1 MITSVY
7 CSLAEL
13 YMTDLCETADAEA
26 CCEKYVQAAL
36 ATSPHSYEAFQTLAN
51 MRLSQDRTE
60 EAAEAL
66 AKSIQLWTL
75 IPFESVEYP
84 TYEFRL
90 TCARLLVEM
99 GSMELAREILTVL
112 SQEDEEILEVWYLL
126 SLCLFSE
133 QSFLASHEALQ
144 NAERLATTGA
154 DCPELADAMAELRE
168 ALGAVEQIKA
178 LPQEEG
184 EEGQNNDEEEEEGE
198 EYYDDEEAE
207 SEYNSTSEEDPS
219 ADEDESASPMKEAPK
234 DLCDMQVDKDHDRA
248 QL

>member
-51 MRLSQDRTE
+51 MRLSQERAE

-66 AKSIQLWTL
+66 ARSIQLWTL

-126 SLCLFSE
+126 SLCHFSE
-133 QSFLASHEALQ
+133 QSFLAAHEALQ
-144 NAERLATTGA
+144 NAERLAMAGA

-168 ALGAVEQIKA
+168 TLGAVEQIK
-178 LPQEEG
+178 EEGDEG
-184 EEGQNNDEEEEEGE
+184 EEDEDEGEDEDEEEIEEDGEGE
-198 EYYDDEEAE
+198 Y
-207 SEYNSTSEEDPS
+207 SGSSEEDPS
-219 ADEDESASPMKEAPK
+219 DDEDGNASSMRAAFESACE
-234 DLCDMQVDKDHDRA
+234 MQVDKDHD
-248 QL
+248 QTQQ